1 MNVSMTASDD
11 EPKNAY
17 ELAMERLRK
26 KDADEGV
33 EQRPV
38 TDEQKA
44 AIAEIRST
52 YEAKL
57 AQEEIMQ
64 RSRLARTFDPAE
76 RETLEDGYRRDRERI
91 VAERDAKIER
101 IRRGE

>member
-1 MNVSMTASDD
+1 MTESND
-11 EPKNAY
+11 EPKSAY

-44 AIAEIRST
+44 AIAELRST

-76 RETLEDGYRRDRERI
+76 RETLEDGYRRDRVRI

-101 IRRGE
+101 IRRG